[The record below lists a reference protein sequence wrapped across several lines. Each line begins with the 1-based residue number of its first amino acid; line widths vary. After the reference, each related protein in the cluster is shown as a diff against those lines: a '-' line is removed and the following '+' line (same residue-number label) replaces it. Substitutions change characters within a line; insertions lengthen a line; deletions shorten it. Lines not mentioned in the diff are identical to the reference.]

1 MPNYKTVLQLPV
13 GTTPYQLT
21 FEQPNPGKGVPLTAE
36 DLDTGVGALKIF
48 AIQIDNTANA
58 SASFLKLWD
67 ANPGGFPTVTPPEIL
82 LQAQASTTVQYSFT
96 PPLDAVTLWGAV
108 HDTPAIGATG
118 TSAPLGTVTTRI
130 LVGA

>member
-1 MPNYKTVLQLPV
+1 MANYKTILQLPV

-21 FEQPNPGKGVPLTAE
+21 FEQPYPGKGVPLTAE
-36 DLDTGVGALKIF
+36 DLDTGVGALKVF

-67 ANPGGFPTVTPPEIL
+67 ADPGAFPTATPPEIL

-96 PPLDAVTLWGAV
+96 PPLDAVTLWAAV
-108 HDTPAIGATG
+108 HNTALSSATSSSG
-118 TSAPLGTVTTRI
+118 PFGTVTTRI